1 MAAKGTILA
10 DHMPKNK
17 SILMIDGLPPLTCVS
32 ITMPEVSTDVTT
44 RPDQTVQ
51 SGGTRAPV
59 EITFSIPEHHALE
72 VFAMDQW
79 IRDCLDPIAVT
90 AKKNGRVIKPSG
102 TSLNARIWAIL
113 GAVAVSFK
121 PDDGEMENE
130 GEMSVVAYKLMC
142 DDLTLQA

>member
-10 DHMPKNK
+10 DHLPKNK
-17 SILMIDGLPPLTCVS
+17 GFLMIDGLPPLTCVS
-32 ITMPEVSTDVTT
+32 LTLPEVSTNVTT

-59 EITFSIPEHHALE
+59 EITFSIPEHHTLE

-79 IRDCLDPIAVT
+79 IRDNIDPISPT

-102 TSLNARIWAIL
+102 TNLSTRIWAIT
-113 GAVAVSFK
+113 GAVAQS
-121 PDDGEMENE
+121 
-130 GEMSVVAYKLMC
+130 
-142 DDLTLQA
+142 